1 MRISDWSSDVCS
13 SDLAHRRYPLG
24 GHPVGRSAI
33 RDLGFAFE
41 FFESELELFDLQREL
56 LRRLAEGHASELG
69 KLVPQGIDQRIAGRE
84 SGFELGDP
92 GVLVDA
98 GRGWFR
104 HPGRLAKAAPRCQ

>member
-1 MRISDWSSDVCS
+1 MIGQG
-13 SDLAHRRYPLG
+13 AHRRYPLG

-84 SGFELGDP
+84 SGFERSEERRVGKG
-92 GVLVDA
+92 GV
-98 GRGWFR
+98 RTSRSRWSPT
-104 HPGRLAKAAPRCQ
+104 H

>member
-1 MRISDWSSDVCS
+1 MIGQG
-13 SDLAHRRYPLG
+13 AHRRYPLG

-84 SGFELGDP
+84 SGFALGDP
-92 GVLVDA
+92 GARKSVVEGKSVSVRVKPG
-98 GRGWFR
+98 GRR
-104 HPGRLAKAAPRCQ
+104 SNKKKN